1 MGFLVLEDLICMEFL
16 TNKNGIIVL
25 CKDKL
30 FVFTFKKSLNSL
42 CFFLKKVVQLWS
54 SKDIDRYQIRQAFF
68 PILSAGFVLSGN
80 SLVIPSN
87 NSTIMC
93 KITLNLELISE

>member
-1 MGFLVLEDLICMEFL
+1 M
-16 TNKNGIIVL
+16 
-25 CKDKL
+25 
-30 FVFTFKKSLNSL
+30 
-42 CFFLKKVVQLWS
+42 KKVVNLWS
-54 SKDIDRYQIRQAFF
+54 NRDLDRYQIRQSFF

-93 KITLNLELISE
+93 KLTLNLELVSE